1 MNHKNIGSNLDDFLQ
16 EEGILAE
23 VERAAI
29 KEVVASQILNLMSE
43 QKISKVEMS
52 RRMGTSRSALDRL
65 LDPSNA
71 SVSLKTLDKAASSL
85 GRKLNIDELVK
96 SHHCHPELVEG

>member
-85 GRKLNIDELVK
+85 RRKLNIQFV
-96 SHHCHPELVEG
+96 

>member
-1 MNHKNIGSNLDDFLQ
+1 MSHKNIGSNLDDFLQ

-29 KEVVASQILNLMSE
+29 KEVVANQILNLMSE

-65 LDPSNA
+65 LDPSNV

-85 GRKLNIDELVK
+85 GRKLNIQLV
-96 SHHCHPELVEG
+96 

>member
-29 KEVVASQILNLMSE
+29 KEVVANQILNLMSE
-43 QKISKVEMS
+43 QKISKLEMS

-85 GRKLNIDELVK
+85 GRKLNIQLV
-96 SHHCHPELVEG
+96 

>member
-1 MNHKNIGSNLDDFLQ
+1 MKHKNIGSNLDDFLH

-23 VERAAI
+23 VERDAI
-29 KEVVASQILNLMSE
+29 KEILANQILTLMSE

-52 RRMGTSRSALDRL
+52 RRMGTSRSSLDRL
-65 LDPSNA
+65 LDPSNS

-85 GRKLNIDELVK
+85 GKKLNIQL
-96 SHHCHPELVEG
+96 L

>member
-65 LDPSNA
+65 LDPSNV

-85 GRKLNIDELVK
+85 GKKLNIQL
-96 SHHCHPELVEG
+96 L

>member
-1 MNHKNIGSNLDDFLQ
+1 MMNHKNIGSNLDDFLQ

-85 GRKLNIDELVK
+85 GRKLNIQLV
-96 SHHCHPELVEG
+96 

>member
-1 MNHKNIGSNLDDFLQ
+1 MKHKNIGSNLDDFLH

-23 VERAAI
+23 VERDAI
-29 KEVVASQILNLMSE
+29 KEIIANQILNLMQA

-65 LDPSNA
+65 LNPTNT

-85 GRKLNIDELVK
+85 GKKLNIQLI
-96 SHHCHPELVEG
+96 

>member
-1 MNHKNIGSNLDDFLQ
+1 MKHKNIGSNLDDFLH

-23 VERAAI
+23 VERDAI
-29 KEVVASQILNLMSE
+29 KEVIANQILNLMQK

-65 LDPSNA
+65 LDPSNT

-85 GRKLNIDELVK
+85 GKKLNIQLT
-96 SHHCHPELVEG
+96 

>member
-1 MNHKNIGSNLDDFLQ
+1 MKHKNIGSNLDDFLH

-23 VERAAI
+23 VERDAI
-29 KEVVASQILNLMSE
+29 KEIIANQILNLMQE
-43 QKISKVEMS
+43 QKISKVEMA

-65 LDPSNA
+65 LNPTNT

-85 GRKLNIDELVK
+85 GKKLNIQLT
-96 SHHCHPELVEG
+96 

>member
-1 MNHKNIGSNLDDFLQ
+1 MKHKNMGSNLDDFLH

-23 VERAAI
+23 VERDAI
-29 KEVVASQILNLMSE
+29 KEIIASQILNLMQE

-65 LDPSNA
+65 LDPSNT
-71 SVSLKTLDKAASSL
+71 SVSLKTLDKAASSM
-85 GRKLNIDELVK
+85 GKKLNIQLT
-96 SHHCHPELVEG
+96 

>member
-52 RRMGTSRSALDRL
+52 RRM
-65 LDPSNA
+65 
-71 SVSLKTLDKAASSL
+71 
-85 GRKLNIDELVK
+85 
-96 SHHCHPELVEG
+96 

>member
-65 LDPSNA
+65 LDPSNV

-85 GRKLNIDELVK
+85 GRKLNIQLV
-96 SHHCHPELVEG
+96 

>member
-1 MNHKNIGSNLDDFLQ
+1 MKHKNIGSNLDDFLH

-23 VERAAI
+23 VERDAI
-29 KEVVASQILNLMSE
+29 KEIVANQILNLMSE

-65 LDPSNA
+65 LDPTNS

-85 GRKLNIDELVK
+85 GRKLNIQLV
-96 SHHCHPELVEG
+96 

>member
-16 EEGILAE
+16 EEGILAD

-29 KEVVASQILNLMSE
+29 KEIVANQILNLMSE

-85 GRKLNIDELVK
+85 GRKLNIQLV
-96 SHHCHPELVEG
+96 